1 MKKVNVSTTIHN
13 RVRACGCCLEP
24 SCHTCAHGHWS
35 ASVRMAKYFLSK
47 QIFSACCLQQLI
59 ITQHFIRGEKPLA
72 RCTVDAFPG
81 GGSHHKNQICR
92 HRDLWWRTFS
102 AVTFELGQVLGLHI
116 LHTLVTAAEQGDE
129 EQSSRLIRGDQSS
142 RHTQPRTTATSPS
155 GKSEL
160 RGKSGDKKL
169 IWQISGWVV
178 AASGGQGCCWCCRWL
193 ISGAH
198 LTVWTQISGDSGVT
212 TVNMSTVQCSQCP
225 VSNTLTM
232 FIPIHTHNWSSFTF
246 YIYPWQS
253 SHYPDI

>member
-1 MKKVNVSTTIHN
+1 MHSQEEEVIIKIKFAATEIYDGELSARWLLSWARCRASTFCT
-13 RVRACGCCLEP
+13 P
-24 SCHTCAHGHWS
+24 WW
-35 ASVRMAKYFLSK
+35 
-47 QIFSACCLQQLI
+47 LQQS
-59 ITQHFIRGEKPLA
+59 RG
-72 RCTVDAFPG
+72 
-81 GGSHHKNQICR
+81 
-92 HRDLWWRTFS
+92 
-102 AVTFELGQVLGLHI
+102 
-116 LHTLVTAAEQGDE
+116 E

-169 IWQISGWVV
+169 IWQISGWLV
-178 AASGGQGCCWCCRWL
+178 AASGGRGCCWCCHWL

-246 YIYPWQS
+246 YIHPWQS